1 MDNNDLI
8 RRRDAITTL
17 TIMAD
22 KMTSDGAIVMDRA
35 ADIMKDIPAV
45 DAAEVRHSV
54 WTMHRTWEHDGE
66 PYCKECGYA
75 PYDYR
80 DCGKFCGN
88 CGARMDGQ
96 RSEDGDA

>member
-1 MDNNDLI
+1 MNNNDLI
-8 RRRDAITTL
+8 RRGDAIEL
-17 TIMAD
+17 MNQAIDDSWEYDYAD
-22 KMTSDGAIVMDRA
+22 DR
-35 ADIMKDIPAV
+35 MYEIPDV
-45 DAAEVRHSV
+45 DAVEVRHSV

-88 CGARMDGQ
+88 CGARMDG
-96 RSEDGDA
+96 RREDGDA